1 MCQCGLGA
9 RTGWIKFA
17 IHVLSIQLHSSPL
30 QLKIL
35 VEGVEEGREGVE
47 GEEVGRVGVEGVEEG
62 RAEEGRAEERGVA
75 MRRDWT
81 SQIQRYVQEVDP
93 LEL

>member
-9 RTGWIKFA
+9 RTGWIEFA

-30 QLKIL
+30 QLKIP

-47 GEEVGRVGVEGVEEG
+47 GEEVGRVGVEGV
-62 RAEEGRAEERGVA
+62 EEGRAEERGVA

>member
-1 MCQCGLGA
+1 VCQCGLGA
-9 RTGWIKFA
+9 RIGWIKFA

-30 QLKIL
+30 QLKIP
-35 VEGVEEGREGVE
+35 VEGVEEGRVGVE
-47 GEEVGRVGVEGVEEG
+47 GEKEGAV
-62 RAEEGRAEERGVA
+62 EERGVA
-75 MRRDWT
+75 TRRDWT

>member
-17 IHVLSIQLHSSPL
+17 IHVLSIQLHSPPL
-30 QLKIL
+30 QLKIP
-35 VEGVEEGREGVE
+35 VEEGREGVE
-47 GEEVGRVGVEGVEEG
+47 GEEVGRVGVEGVEE
-62 RAEEGRAEERGVA
+62 ERAEERGVA

>member
-1 MCQCGLGA
+1 LQPLNPL
-9 RTGWIKFA
+9 RR
-17 IHVLSIQLHSSPL
+17 LHSSPL

-62 RAEEGRAEERGVA
+62 RAEERGVA

-81 SQIQRYVQEVDP
+81 SQIQRGLRCRE
-93 LEL
+93 